1 MNRAHSVIV
10 RACSWLAARAGAWI
24 IGLAVVW
31 MAAAPRPMWG
41 QWSGTNPVWTNSNVG
56 IGTSTPTSQ
65 PQISGNGAVAEQIS
79 TTGSGLTWLSF
90 NNQDGWSYVG
100 LLGTA
105 DLFLVNNT
113 STGNIYLGTNSAV
126 KVTIAPTGNVG
137 IGTTN
142 PQYLLSVKGTVGAEE
157 FIVTNTGWSD
167 YVFQPGYRLRPL
179 SEVNAFIQ
187 ANHHLPDIPSE
198 AEVKEK
204 GVSVGDMQA
213 KLLAKVEELTLHMIQ
228 TDERNN
234 RLEQQNQ
241 ELRDRL
247 ARLEKGA
254 ASVPTTAAK

>member
-1 MNRAHSVIV
+1 MF
-10 RACSWLAARAGAWI
+10 
-24 IGLAVVW
+24 
-31 MAAAPRPMWG
+31 G

-56 IGTSTPTSQ
+56 IGTTSPIGVLQ
-65 PQISGNGAVAEQIS
+65 VQSPPATNLV
-79 TTGSGLTWLSF
+79 TWL
-90 NNQDGWSYVG
+90 
-100 LLGTA
+100 T
-105 DLFLVNNT
+105 
-113 STGNIYLGTNSAV
+113 
-126 KVTIAPTGNVG
+126 APTGNGSYLELGVVGTTVDLQGTPSGDFSLNHYGVVSGVFQSVRAGAVANTLVLKTGKVG
-137 IGTTN
+137 IGTAN

-179 SEVNAFIQ
+179 SEVGAYIQ

-198 AEVKEK
+198 TEVKEK
-204 GVSVGDMQA
+204 GVSVGEMQS

-228 TDERNN
+228 ADERNN

-254 ASVPTTAAK
+254 AASATPTAAK